1 MLHRIINMAILFMV
15 QTEHR
20 ILNTVILHIVQ
31 MGHRIPDM
39 AILFM
44 VQMEVLVLHTEIQHI
59 AIKKFAVRRVQFF
72 APTILFLNLILF
84 SYYNIPAL
92 TAS

>member
-15 QTEHR
+15 QTE
-20 ILNTVILHIVQ
+20 
-31 MGHRIPDM
+31 HRIPDM

>member
-15 QTEHR
+15 QTE
-20 ILNTVILHIVQ
+20 
-31 MGHRIPDM
+31 HRIPDM

-72 APTILFLNLILF
+72 VPTILFLNLILF